1 MLPPRVPLA
10 RVVFVC
16 SWLLLSAACGD
27 DSDPKPVQQTDSAVG
42 ATPVTPNVTPP
53 TSSVT
58 NDAGIGIP
66 AMDAAIPPPLDAGPG
81 IMDAAGQ
88 KPDAPDC
95 NVDATPYACACA
107 ANPASCAHPLA
118 GRYAVRTVSYARQK
132 AVAAG
137 APVDVVSK
145 GVLLSVADISP
156 TGVVKEHLCLLELI
170 NPDGMYSWVAPAAT
184 QRIPDSTAT
193 LEERNGGFVRP
204 LAGDKINV
212 SWSPEKQPADCAPGT
227 THSTGCLCFDAG
239 LLPSDPKDC
248 RVTDLDEDG
257 TPGLKLAV
265 SPERPVDPAT
275 AASLLDV
282 SIAGVKA
289 VEWRLPGTA
298 KTGAGAQVVGG
309 VEGSVSQNQLS
320 VTGDLAAEIG
330 KVQSATCASDTA
342 HVELVRGD
350 FDCTAVM
357 AGRTKDL
364 DGHGIFHPALDAV
377 RPEPTACPDPECAVD
392 SDRDGTPDCK
402 DLCPLDAAKL
412 VAGTCGCGVA
422 DTNTDGDTLPDC
434 TDECDMDNLKTVAG
448 SCGCGMA
455 ETNTDGDGVPDCVDA
470 CPMDPA
476 KTVVGVCGCGV
487 AETNTDGDSL
497 PDCTDQCDADPAKT
511 VPGVCNCGVA
521 DTDTDSDGTPDCNE
535 LCDFDK
541 DKLVPGVCSCGV
553 PDRDLNGDGS
563 IDCSDACPD
572 DPAKIAGGVCGCGVP
587 DVNSDNDAQFDCFD
601 ECDQDPLK
609 VAAGTCGCGV
619 PESVCNNP
627 LLGTYAVR
635 SVIHGRQRLGN
646 DAPTTS
652 RAIGYALVTVTN
664 GANGALSVS
673 EKSCWLQTLPNP
685 NESGTKVYTWSKP
698 AWVQATAATV
708 RTGTVG
714 AGGSLT
720 ATSPSVNFGW
730 NPARQPA
737 TCSASSTPP
746 APWDSSWGT
755 TCTCGGAANTLPPYD
770 RNGAPYDCRLT
781 DEDGDSFPGLSAY
794 VATSAPT
801 TPDQDVSGGLTTA
814 RVFAAS
820 TGSSQWTLTPAADRK
835 HTGTITDNTS
845 NVVVG
850 CTGGACGLGLGP
862 VSPAAAACPA
872 ALNTLQFIP
881 VTGSTDS
888 CDEILAQ
895 RNSLFDGPIASWAQA
910 AACPAP

>member
-16 SWLLLSAACGD
+16 SWLSLSAACGD
-27 DSDPKPVQQTDSAVG
+27 DSDPKPLQQTDSAVG
-42 ATPVTPNVTPP
+42 ATPANPGVTPP
-53 TSSVT
+53 VGSVAK
-58 NDAGIGIP
+58 DAGIGVP
-66 AMDAAIPPPLDAGPG
+66 AMDAAVAPPIDAGPG
-81 IMDAAGQ
+81 IMDATAQ
-88 KPDAPDC
+88 KPGASDC
-95 NVDATPYACACA
+95 TVDATPYTCACA

-132 AVAAG
+132 TVAAG
-137 APVDVVSK
+137 AVVDVVSK
-145 GVLLSVADISP
+145 GVLLSVADISA

-170 NPDGMYSWVAPAAT
+170 NPDGMYSWVAPAGT

-212 SWSPEKQPADCAPGT
+212 SWSPMKQPADCTPGT
-227 THSTGCLCFDAG
+227 THSTGCLCFDPS

-265 SPERPVDPAT
+265 NFERPVDPAT
-275 AASLLDV
+275 AASLLNV

-298 KTGAGAQVVGG
+298 KGGVGEQIVG
-309 VEGSVSQNQLS
+309 DVEGSVSQNQLS
-320 VTGDLAAEIG
+320 VQGELAAEIG
-330 KVQSATCASDTA
+330 KVQSATCASDSA

-350 FDCTAVM
+350 FDCAAVM
-357 AGRTKDL
+357 AGRAMDL
-364 DGHGIFHPALDAV
+364 DGHRIFHPALDAV
-377 RPEPTACPDPECAVD
+377 RPEPASCPDPECAVD
-392 SDRDGTPDCK
+392 SDGDMTPDCK
-402 DLCPLDAAKL
+402 DMCPLDKAKL
-412 VAGTCGCGVA
+412 AGGTCGCGVA
-422 DTNTDGDTLPDC
+422 DTNADGDALPDC
-434 TDECDMDNLKTVAG
+434 TDECDTDPLKTAAG
-448 SCGCGMA
+448 SCGCGMV
-455 ETNTDGDGVPDCVDA
+455 ETNTDGDAVPDCVDA
-470 CPMDPA
+470 CPSDPA
-476 KTVVGVCGCGV
+476 KAAAGVCGCGV

-497 PDCTDQCDADPAKT
+497 PDCTDACDADPAKT
-511 VPGVCNCGVA
+511 VAGVCNCGVA

-535 LCDFDK
+535 ECDSDPA
-541 DKLVPGVCSCGV
+541 KLTGGQCGCGV
-553 PDRDLNGDGS
+553 ADRDLNGDGS
-563 IDCSDACPD
+563 IDCNDACPN
-572 DPAKIAGGVCGCGVP
+572 DPAKVAPGACGCGVA
-587 DVNSDNDAQFDCFD
+587 DVNTDGDAQLDCLD

-609 VAAGTCGCGV
+609 VVAGTCGCGV

-664 GANGALSVS
+664 GTNGALSVS
-673 EKSCWLQTLPNP
+673 EKSCWLQTFPNP

-698 AWVQATAATV
+698 AWVQATAATE
-708 RTGTVG
+708 RSATVT
-714 AGGSLT
+714 ASGSWT
-720 ATSPSVNFGW
+720 TTSPSVNFGW

-737 TCSASSTPP
+737 NCSANSTPP
-746 APWDSSWGT
+746 APWNSSWGN
-755 TCTCGGAANTLPPYD
+755 TCTCTGAANTLPPYD

-781 DEDGDSFPGLSAY
+781 DEDGDGFPGLSAF
-794 VATSAPT
+794 VATGAPDS
-801 TPDQDVSGGLTTA
+801 PDEEVSGGLTSA

-820 TGSSQWTLTPAADRK
+820 TGSSQWTITPATDRR
-835 HTGTITDNTS
+835 HSGTITDNTS

-850 CTGGACGLGLGP
+850 CTGGACGLGLGA
-862 VSPAAAACPA
+862 VSPTAAACPA
-872 ALNTLQFIP
+872 RLNTLQFIP
-881 VTGSTDS
+881 TTTGYDS
-888 CDEILAQ
+888 CDEIVAQ
-895 RNSLFDGPIASWAQA
+895 RETLFNAPIPSWAEA